1 MDTFSLRR
9 ALARQLRVLAGA
21 ASAAILWSMP
31 VTADAAP
38 AEEAL
43 TLAAAA
49 DLAVA
54 NQPLLEAQRHAVTA
68 ARESAVAASRL
79 PDPMLVGGVS
89 DVMLGGPERYNLSG
103 EGETQTLLGIKQSFP
118 GGGERRWLG
127 KRGDAQADQM
137 AAELD
142 EQTRRVRRE
151 AALAWL
157 ETWQAVR
164 AQQLLAQSIA
174 EAEREQQAT
183 DIAYRAGRAGQAEV
197 LASRV
202 SVELLADQLAGMAQD
217 EWHARNM
224 LRRWIGADADRP
236 IELALPRL
244 AMPPDEATLI
254 AALERHPHLT
264 AQTAAVDV
272 ARAEVEIARADYVP
286 DWSVELAYGYRP
298 DLEDMATLQFEVGLP
313 VFRRNRQDRQVASR
327 SAELARAE
335 SLRDDWLKQ
344 HRAHV
349 ALNVADWNRL
359 QQRFRRYDE
368 VILPGAQQRLD
379 AALAAYGAGRG
390 MLLGVIEARRSLLEI
405 RMQRLDLELDAARH
419 EVELQYF
426 AAHGA
431 AHDPETGD
439 TR

>member
-1 MDTFSLRR
+1 MKTLLRR
-9 ALARQLRVLAGA
+9 ARARQLEALVGA
-21 ASAAILWSMP
+21 ALLATVGAVSAATGEPL
-31 VTADAAP
+31 TLDAA
-38 AEEAL
+38 
-43 TLAAAA
+43 TS
-49 DLAVA
+49 LAVA
-54 NQPLLEAQRHAVTA
+54 NQPLLDAQRHAVTA

-79 PDPMLVGGVS
+79 PDPVLVGGVS
-89 DVMLGGPERYNLSG
+89 DVMLGGPERYTLSG
-103 EGETQTLLGIKQSFP
+103 EGETQTMLGIKQSFP

-127 KRGDAQADQM
+127 KRGDAQAAQM

-142 EQTRRVRRE
+142 EQTRMVRRE

-157 ETWQAVR
+157 EVWQAVR
-164 AQQLLAQSIA
+164 AQQLLGQSIA

-183 DIAYRAGRAGQAEV
+183 DIAYRAGRAGQADV

-202 SVELLADQLAGMAQD
+202 SVELLQDQLAGMAQD
-217 EWHARNM
+217 EWHARNS

-236 IELALPRL
+236 IDLALPRL
-244 AMPPDEATLI
+244 ATPPDEATLI

-264 AQTAAVDV
+264 AQGAAVDV

-335 SLRDDWLKQ
+335 SLRDDWLRQ

-368 VILPGAQQRLD
+368 FILPQSQQRLD

-390 MLLGVIEARRSLLEI
+390 MLMPVIEARRSLLEI

-431 AHDPETGD
+431 AHGPETGD
-439 TR
+439 TP